1 MPPKQKRPAPSR
13 GKQPPRK
20 SARSVRPPAKL
31 AQEPDSSEPS
41 SDEAEVDLPLPPIS
55 PSPMVAPSQLQNTN
69 QFLLEQIVSTNKRL
83 DELVNR
89 LDKPT
94 PVPSTS
100 AQVPLNPQALLTG
113 ALTHFLAEEETLAD
127 QALGESDFSSVM
139 ILGSTITEKTKAQI
153 WANKYVD
160 FSSLMSSREKNLS
173 VTFDSATNQMIALS
187 TNKPKPIVNIFQ
199 WLRLFATYASVY
211 LEADQHKTLGPSM
224 FSYMV
229 NILDMHKHD
238 GGSAWVYYD
247 QRFRELKARVDV
259 TRRTPV
265 PWHIIQNH
273 LVSEAQ
279 RMDRSAPKEPTA
291 TKKATPSNSADGTRF
306 CYDYNNKGMECSRSP
321 CRYRHDCQICG
332 KKGHPK
338 FKCFDAPNKGDNKG
352 DR

>member
-1 MPPKQKRPAPSR
+1 MQLLYATPIPFLLHVFNSHKPHLYVYYNALLHNRSIGILLHVYIQLTIVVLFRLLMVPDMPPKQKRPAPSR

-139 ILGSTITEKTKAQI
+139 ILGSTITEKTKALI

-160 FSSLMSSREKNLS
+160 LSSLMSSKEKNLS

-199 WLRLFATYASVY
+199 WLSCSPPMPLFTWRLIS
-211 LEADQHKTLGPSM
+211 
-224 FSYMV
+224 
-229 NILDMHKHD
+229 
-238 GGSAWVYYD
+238 
-247 QRFRELKARVDV
+247 
-259 TRRTPV
+259 TRLLALPC
-265 PWHIIQNH
+265 
-273 LVSEAQ
+273 S
-279 RMDRSAPKEPTA
+279 PTWS
-291 TKKATPSNSADGTRF
+291 TS
-306 CYDYNNKGMECSRSP
+306 
-321 CRYRHDCQICG
+321 
-332 KKGHPK
+332 
-338 FKCFDAPNKGDNKG
+338 
-352 DR
+352 